1 MRWYI
6 SRELSDN
13 CTAPRNQPRQTVKK
27 DIAPCKYRCDAPMK
41 FRVSAN
47 GIGIIGQFHFV
58 LVPSYRGLC
67 PCRLGTGRGWVGF
80 VLRLTYMYFILNV
93 LKYIFFKKKEFT
105 TTVRLIL
112 SFP

>member
-47 GIGIIGQFHFV
+47 GIGIIGQFHFFPCTILPWAIFMSPRNWV
-58 LVPSYRGLC
+58 WLGGIRCSSYLHVFHFEC
-67 PCRLGTGRGWVGF
+67 TQI
-80 VLRLTYMYFILNV
+80 YIL
-93 LKYIFFKKKEFT
+93 
-105 TTVRLIL
+105 
-112 SFP
+112 